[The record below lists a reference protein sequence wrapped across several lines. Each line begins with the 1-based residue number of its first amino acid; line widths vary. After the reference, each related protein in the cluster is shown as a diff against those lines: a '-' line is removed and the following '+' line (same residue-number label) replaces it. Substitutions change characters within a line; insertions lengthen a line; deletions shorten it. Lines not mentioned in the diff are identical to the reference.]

1 MKIDKNVYRY
11 IEFELYNYEQYKKE
25 IEIERNCIIESSP
38 CLDGQPRGYAVG
50 SPTES
55 KCIKLLTS
63 KALRSMQNVV
73 TAVENM
79 KKRLTETHYKLFLA
93 CYVQKRRDRYSLCD
107 ELGIAEA
114 TFTRY
119 KHQVVEFIGLEL
131 GVIKS

>member
-25 IEIERNCIIESSP
+25 IEIERNSVIESSP
-38 CLDGQPRGYAVG
+38 CFDGQPRGYAVG
-50 SPTES
+50 SPTEN
-55 KCIKLLTS
+55 KCIQLLTS
-63 KALRSMQNVV
+63 KALKSMQNVV